1 MKKMQRNLSGFYRI
15 ASTIV
20 LCVVVGLCAF
30 SGIFLLYQ
38 YTSEQMYHES
48 VAQLVEIS
56 DQLFEKLDVQIDIQW
71 GYLEKLSAALET
83 TGTMTRAELSDEIL
97 HSEDDLSP
105 VGTRIYLRAITDD
118 GHYYTDEGRQ
128 GMWTGYDSLS
138 GAERQS
144 FLLSNW
150 LEDETYMAFALKADG
165 DVTVDGH
172 RVEYLV
178 LLRSMEDMQPF
189 FHSSAFDGRNVAYI
203 INYDGFVLSA
213 GGELEGIDFT
223 GKNVYHRM
231 EEQIYPHVES
241 FAAVRE
247 MGDPSGTVCTDVI
260 IGGERYY
267 LVYNRL
273 PSYDWAALLLVSAS
287 DVAVSASAMVSSL
300 LQIFIVVILVLVIL
314 MGTGFFLMSRII
326 HSRKL
331 LNVEEKARHRL
342 EEEQEKTEAALGEAK
357 KATKAK
363 SQFLANMSHDI
374 RTPMNAIMGV
384 TSLMEHEVE
393 NPETLRYYIRK
404 LRQSGSYMLGLINDV
419 LDMSKIESGDVS
431 LNPGSVK
438 LAEQVGQVESIIRS
452 QCNEK
457 GQEFTVAVHGIR
469 HEYLIGD
476 SIRLRQILLNLLT
489 NAVKY
494 TPSGGFVRYEIE
506 ERPCEKEGS
515 ATFFISVI
523 DNGHGMKPEFLKH
536 IFEPFT
542 REVSSTTNKIQGTGL
557 GMSIT
562 KSLVDL
568 MGGTITVESEVDKGS
583 RFDVTLTLPVDSE
596 AEYADDIRSVLLVSE
611 DDVLKE
617 NVRAALEETSAELR
631 TSITIEEAVSL
642 LSEKPADTV
651 ILSGSID
658 AENLPDTVRK
668 IREAA
673 PHASIIFCCDTA
685 PREDSSR
692 VLAESGVDGL
702 IARPFFYENLVV
714 AIRSAGGR
722 ETAAVHEKE
731 HSVLAGKRFLC
742 AEDNAL
748 NAEILEA
755 LLSLHGA
762 TCTICP
768 DGAEIVKTFA
778 TVKPGEY
785 DAILMDVQMPSL
797 NGLDATRAIRSGDN
811 PLGRTIPIIAMTA
824 NAFSSDVEECYAAGM
839 DAHLSKPIDMT
850 AMERTVQAVLSEKS
864 RGGDCPEMAVLKE
877 DSTLSAVREPYDTEN
892 GETNPGRG

>member
-15 ASTIV
+15 VSTIV
-20 LCVVVGLCAF
+20 LCAVVGLCAF
-30 SGIFLLYQ
+30 AGILLLYQ

-48 VAQLVEIS
+48 VSQLVEIS

-83 TGTMTRAELSDEIL
+83 AGTMTRAELSEEIR
-97 HSEDDLSP
+97 HTEDALSP
-105 VGTRIYLRAITDD
+105 VGTQIYLRVITDD

-138 GAERQS
+138 GVEKQS
-144 FLLSNW
+144 FLISNW

-178 LLRSMEDMQPF
+178 LLRTMEDMQPF

-213 GGELEGIDFT
+213 DGELEGIDFT

-247 MGDPSGTVCTDVI
+247 MGNPSGTVCTDVI
-260 IGGERYY
+260 INGERYY

-273 PSYDWAALLLVSAS
+273 PDYDWAALLLMSAS

-300 LQIFIVVILVLVIL
+300 LQIFIVVIFVLVIF

-331 LNVEEKARHRL
+331 LNVEEKARQRL

-384 TSLMEHEVE
+384 TSLMEHEVD

-494 TPSGGFVRYEIE
+494 TPSGGFVRFEIE
-506 ERPCEKEGS
+506 ERPCETEGS

-583 RFDVTLTLPVDSE
+583 RFDVTLTLPVDSG

-611 DDVLKE
+611 DDVLRE
-617 NVRAALEETSAELR
+617 NVSAALEETHAELR
-631 TSITIEEAVSL
+631 TSNAVEEAVPL
-642 LSEKPADTV
+642 LAEKPADTV

-658 AENLPDTVRK
+658 ADNLPDTVKK
-668 IREAA
+668 IRDAA
-673 PHASIIFCCDTA
+673 PDASVIFCCDTA

-692 VLAESGVDGL
+692 VLAASGVDGL
-702 IARPFFYENLVV
+702 ISRPFFYENLVV

-877 DSTLSAVREPYDTEN
+877 DSTLSVVREPYDMES

>member
-1 MKKMQRNLSGFYRI
+1 MKLMKKMQRNLSGFYRI

-150 LEDETYMAFALKADG
+150 LEDETYMAFALKSDG
-165 DVTVDGH
+165 DVTVDEH

-300 LQIFIVVILVLVIL
+300 LQIFIVVILVLVVL

-331 LNVEEKARHRL
+331 LSVEEKARHRL

-494 TPSGGFVRYEIE
+494 TPSGGFVRFEIE

-631 TSITIEEAVSL
+631 TSLTIEEAVSL

-864 RGGDCPEMAVLKE
+864 RGGTALKWQ
-877 DSTLSAVREPYDTEN
+877 Y
-892 GETNPGRG
+892 

>member
-1 MKKMQRNLSGFYRI
+1 MNKMQRDVSGFYRI
-15 ASTIV
+15 ALITG
-20 LCVVVGLCAF
+20 LCVLVGLCAF
-30 SGIFLLYQ
+30 MGISLLYQ

-48 VAQLVEIS
+48 VSQLVEIS

-71 GYLEKLSAALET
+71 DYLEKLSATLEDA
-83 TGTMTRAELSDEIL
+83 GTVTREELSDKL
-97 HSEDDLSP
+97 RHSEDDLSP
-105 VGTRIYLRAITDD
+105 IGTRIYLRVITDD

-138 GAERQS
+138 GAEKQS
-144 FLLSNW
+144 FLISNW

-165 DVTVDGH
+165 PVTVDGH
-172 RVEYLV
+172 RAEYFV
-178 LLRSMEDMQPF
+178 LLRTMDDMQPF
-189 FHSSAFDGRNVAYI
+189 FHSSAFEGRNVAYI
-203 INYDGFVLSA
+203 INYDGFVLSFSGA
-213 GGELEGIDFT
+213 LEGIDFT
-223 GKNVYHRM
+223 GKNVYHKM
-231 EEQIYPHVES
+231 EEQIYPHVKS
-241 FAAVRE
+241 FSSVME

-260 IGGERYY
+260 INGERYY

-273 PSYDWAALLLVSAS
+273 PSYDWAALLIMSAS
-287 DVAVSASAMVSSL
+287 DVAVSASKMVSSL
-300 LQIFIVVILVLVIL
+300 LQIFIVVVCVLILL
-314 MGTGFFLMSRII
+314 MATGFFLMSRIV

-331 LNVEEKARHRL
+331 LTVEENARRRL
-342 EEEQEKTEAALGEAK
+342 EKEQEKTEAALGEAK

-384 TSLMEHEVE
+384 TSLMEHDVD

-404 LRQSGSYMLGLINDV
+404 LRQSGSYMLGLINDI

-457 GQEFTVAVHGIR
+457 GQEFTVAVHGIS

-494 TPSGGFVRYEIE
+494 TPSGGFVRFEIE
-506 ERPCEKEGS
+506 ERPCEDEGH
-515 ATFFISVI
+515 ATFFFSVI
-523 DNGHGMKPEFLKH
+523 DNGHGMKKEFLEH

-542 REVSSTTNKIQGTGL
+542 REISSTTNKIQGTGL

-562 KSLVDL
+562 KSLIDL
-568 MGGTITVESEVDKGS
+568 MGGTITVESEVEKGS

-596 AEYADDIRSVLLVSE
+596 AEYGGDIRNVLLVSV
-611 DDVLKE
+611 DDVLIE
-617 NVRAALEETSAELR
+617 NVRAALEVTPAELR
-631 TSITIEEAVSL
+631 ISSSPDEAVSL
-642 LSEKPADTV
+642 LSRAPSDTV
-651 ILSGSID
+651 ILSGSIESD
-658 AENLPDTVRK
+658 SLPETVKK
-668 IREAA
+668 IRDAA
-673 PHASIIFCCDTA
+673 PDASVIFCCDSA
-685 PREDSSR
+685 PREDSGRILS
-692 VLAESGVDGL
+692 ESGVDGL
-702 IARPFFYENLVV
+702 IARPFFYENLAV
-714 AIRSAGGR
+714 AVRSKSGR
-722 ETAAVHEKE
+722 ETAEVHEKE
-731 HSVLAGKRFLC
+731 HSVLSGKRFLC

-768 DGAEIVKTFA
+768 DGSEIVRVFE

-785 DAILMDVQMPSL
+785 DAVLMDVQMPNL
-797 NGLDATRAIRSGDN
+797 NGLDATRAIRSGGN

-850 AMERTVQAVLSEKS
+850 AMERTVHAVLSEKS
-864 RGGDCPEMAVLKE
+864 RGGDCPEMPVLKE
-877 DSTLSAVREPYDTEN
+877 DSAFSVVRKPYNTE
-892 GETNPGRG
+892 GEETHS